1 MAPRSKTGKR
11 EQGLTDLTAS
21 QAVRFLRSGEVSAED
36 YVKACL
42 DRITAREEEVQAWV
56 HLDAEHALA
65 QARAADDLRREG
77 KGIGPLHGL
86 PVGIKDIIDTA
97 DMPTQNGSPAFAGYQ
112 PRKDAFCVAV
122 LRAAGAIIMGK
133 TVTTEL
139 ATLTPN
145 KTRNPHNTAHT
156 PGGSSSGSA
165 AAVGDGMIPAALATQ
180 TGGSVIRPA
189 SYCGIYGLKPTL
201 GLISRRGV
209 TLQAHTLDTV
219 GVYGRSLEDLA
230 LLADVLSTHD
240 PDDAVS
246 YPRGRTN
253 LAQVLAEKPPV
264 PPLFAFCRTPA
275 WEQADPVT
283 HEAFGELVAE
293 LGQQVREVQ
302 LPSLEDLFNIHQPA
316 VQGAENA
323 AYYGPLLAR
332 GPDAVS
338 PGLTARL
345 EAGAKIAAKDYIT
358 AVNAREAHYAS
369 VENVLCDYSAILTP
383 ASPGP
388 APKGLGSTGSPMFN
402 AMWTYLGVP
411 CVTLPLLEANGM
423 PFGVQ
428 LIGMRRDEGRLLR
441 TARWLVEHLAK

>member
-1 MAPRSKTGKR
+1 MSRMN
-11 EQGLTDLTAS
+11 LTDLTAS
-21 QAVRFLRSGEVSAED
+21 QAVRFLRSGEISAED

-42 DRITAREEEVQAWV
+42 DRISAREEEVQAWV
-56 HLDAEHALA
+56 HLDPEHALA
-65 QARAADDLRREG
+65 QARAADEQRRQG

-86 PVGIKDIIDTA
+86 PVGIKDIINTG
-97 DMPTQNGSPAFAGYQ
+97 DMPTQNGSALFKGYQ
-112 PRKDAFCVAV
+112 PRDDAFSVSA

-165 AAVGDGMIPAALATQ
+165 AAVADRMIPAALGTQ

-189 SYCGIYGLKPTL
+189 SFCGIYGLKPTL

-230 LLADVLSTHD
+230 LLADALSAHD
-240 PDDAVS
+240 PDDPVS
-246 YPRGRTN
+246 YPRGRTS
-253 LAQVLAEKPPV
+253 LSQVLAETVPV
-264 PPLFAFCRTPA
+264 PPLFAFCKTPP
-275 WEQADPVT
+275 WEQADAVMR
-283 HEAFGELVAE
+283 EAFEKLVGK
-293 LGQQVREVQ
+293 LGDRVREVPV
-302 LPSLEDLFNIHQPA
+302 PSLDEAFSKHQPA

-332 GPDAVS
+332 APDGIS

-345 EAGAKIAAKDYIT
+345 EVGAKVLAKDYI
-358 AVNAREAHYAS
+358 AAINAREAHYAAI
-369 VENVLCDYSAILTP
+369 EDVLRHYTAILTP
-383 ASPGP
+383 ASAGP
-388 APKGLGSTGSPMFN
+388 APKGLGSTGSPAFN
-402 AMWTYLGVP
+402 AVWTYLGVP
-411 CVTLPLLEANGM
+411 CVTLPLLEADGL
-423 PFGVQ
+423 PLGVQ
-428 LIGMRRDEGRLLR
+428 LVGMRRDEGRLLR
-441 TARWLVEHLAK
+441 TGRWLVEHLRK